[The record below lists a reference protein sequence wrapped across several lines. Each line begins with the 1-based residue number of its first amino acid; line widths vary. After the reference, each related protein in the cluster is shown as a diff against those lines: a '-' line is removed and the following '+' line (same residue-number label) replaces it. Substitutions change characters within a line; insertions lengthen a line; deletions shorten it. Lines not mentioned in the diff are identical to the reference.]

1 MQEEASNQG
10 DVRYA
15 ELLAAQAALRELLAA
30 LRANADFGAGVVVA
44 AWARGEAHAM
54 AWGEPSVRLL
64 AALENADVHV

>member
-1 MQEEASNQG
+1 MREVRSDRGEAQ
-10 DVRYA
+10 YA
-15 ELLAAQAALRELLAA
+15 DLLAAQTALRELLAA

-64 AALENADVHV
+64 AALENAEAHA